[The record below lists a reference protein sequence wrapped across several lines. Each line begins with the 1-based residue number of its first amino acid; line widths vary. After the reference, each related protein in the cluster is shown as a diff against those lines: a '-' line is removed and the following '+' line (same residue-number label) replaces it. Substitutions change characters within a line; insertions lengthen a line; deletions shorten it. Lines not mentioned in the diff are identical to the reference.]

1 VVARFPAIRCVI
13 AASAGEVSDPGVAL
27 HQFYALVQPSLGD
40 ALSETVITVEPL
52 IRLGCFIGVV
62 LAMALWESLTPCRQ
76 QAIGRFRRWLN
87 NFWAGGAG
95 QAPKAPGVPACP
107 ASGRPSSPQIKE
119 AGDCAVRS
127 PANPLRRLGGHCGC
141 KMLLGRL
148 FRILHRH
155 SPVEHL
161 PNLRR
166 DVICCYHERRIQMH
180 VSLRDA
186 TSGVAE

>member
-1 VVARFPAIRCVI
+1 M
-13 AASAGEVSDPGVAL
+13 SHS
-27 HQFYALVQPSLGD
+27 HQFYALVQPSLGN
-40 ALSETVITVEPL
+40 ALSETVITVVPL

-95 QAPKAPGVPACP
+95 QAPNAPGVPVP
-107 ASGRPSSPQIKE
+107 GVGDGPSSAQIKE

-127 PANPLRRLGGHCGC
+127 PANPLHRLGGYCGC

-148 FRILHRH
+148 FG
-155 SPVEHL
+155 SFTATP
-161 PNLRR
+161 PSS
-166 DVICCYHERRIQMH
+166 ICPI
-180 VSLRDA
+180 S
-186 TSGVAE
+186 AET